1 MDPDFQQAVVRCRE
15 HLRHSTNL
23 GQSGDFHDVYYLIDY
38 LASVVH
44 LNYTAIPCKAGCHGC
59 CLDSGLP
66 RVTAL
71 EWQVIHDHLVNDLSL
86 GTQAQI
92 IDQTRRLHQDQVP
105 ALLEEQRHIQ
115 RPHTDE
121 SGLHLAKPDLKS
133 MRCPLLVDG
142 RCSVYQVR
150 PGTCR
155 AYGFFTVRVRQQS
168 QLFACR
174 MAADTVV
181 EDLKLQG
188 VEEWAMPVWDKFAE
202 RIYALNGDVGTV
214 ATLPLWIL
222 SHADGDRFRPDCQRQ
237 PDFSGLG

>member
-1 MDPDFQQAVVRCRE
+1 MDPDFQQAVVRSWE
-15 HLRHSTNL
+15 HLRHTTNL
-23 GQSGDFHDVYYLIDY
+23 GKSGDFHDIYYLIDY

-44 LNYTAIPCKAGCHGC
+44 LNYTAIPCKAGCHQC
-59 CLDSGLP
+59 CVDSGLP
-66 RVTAL
+66 RVTSL
-71 EWQVIHDHLVNDLSL
+71 EWEVIHRFVLGLPV

-92 IDQTRRLHQDQVP
+92 IAQTRRFHGDQIP
-105 ALLEEQRHIQ
+105 QLLEEQGRIQ
-115 RPHTDE
+115 RPHSE
-121 SGLHLAKPDLKS
+121 GEGGNLAKPAFIS
-133 MRCPLLVDG
+133 MRCPLLIDG

-174 MAADTVV
+174 MAADAVV
-181 EDLKLQG
+181 DDLKAQG
-188 VEEWAMPVWDKFAE
+188 IEEWAMPVWDKFAE

-222 SHADGDRFRPDCQRQ
+222 SHADGDRFQASCNRQ
-237 PDFSGLG
+237 PDFSRLR